1 MADGDDVP
9 YFFREIMAMITT
21 ITEEEWGSSKD
32 PSVKTKDETLR
43 NYAKRGL
50 SKKLAQTIAYRLT
63 PEILIKRI
71 NERNKTQRSLMADD
85 LRGYDAAIDADNV
98 GEKVA
103 AWMVEI
109 IQTTAG
115 LVKQDELEK
124 QKQQK

>member
-1 MADGDDVP
+1 
-9 YFFREIMAMITT
+9 
-21 ITEEEWGSSKD
+21 
-32 PSVKTKDETLR
+32 
-43 NYAKRGL
+43 
-50 SKKLAQTIAYRLT
+50 
-63 PEILIKRI
+63 
-71 NERNKTQRSLMADD
+71 MADD

-124 QKQQK
+124 QKQQKQAAELKISSESTCLQNQQDFVLTAEENSLFQRMAKQRR

>member
-1 MADGDDVP
+1 MLNEVC
-9 YFFREIMAMITT
+9 
-21 ITEEEWGSSKD
+21 
-32 PSVKTKDETLR
+32 LR
-43 NYAKRGL
+43 NSLR
-50 SKKLAQTIAYRLT
+50 RLPT
-63 PEILIKRI
+63 DLLRNSYKRI

-124 QKQQK
+124 QNSRSKRLN